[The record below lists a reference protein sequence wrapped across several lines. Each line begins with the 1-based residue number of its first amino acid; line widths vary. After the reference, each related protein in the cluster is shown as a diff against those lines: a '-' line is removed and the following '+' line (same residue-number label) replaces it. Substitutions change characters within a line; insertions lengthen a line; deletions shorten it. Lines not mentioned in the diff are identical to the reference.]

1 MVDLHAMN
9 KLLYFFFE
17 EDMLKQLPHFC
28 DVQFLDLRCDA
39 FQSSCDCAE
48 TMSAAFAFSV
58 LEILLSVFQSGD
70 FVVELFNLLF
80 VFLIFSS
87 ELFKFRVR
95 CVFHRTSIGG
105 WCFQPCG
112 YGMI

>member
-1 MVDLHAMN
+1 MVDLHSVN
-9 KLLYFFFE
+9 QLLYFFFV
-17 EDMLKQLPHFC
+17 EDVFQQLHHLG

-70 FVVELFNLLF
+70 FVVELFDLLF
-80 VFLIFSS
+80 VFLFFSS
-87 ELFKFRVR
+87 ELSKLRLGMYSIEPPLRVG
-95 CVFHRTSIGG
+95 VFNLVGTE
-105 WCFQPCG
+105 
-112 YGMI
+112 